1 MALYRVKFTEMAK
14 ILETKDIARIN
25 YSLSMLDVITED
37 GTEYVY
43 RYKAFSSFK
52 RVFKMLFRNS
62 ILINMNKVLVY
73 HLGGQHYNWHEVA
86 PALLKSPR
94 WLDFLLNLNP
104 QKYVKYET
112 QKF

>member
-1 MALYRVKFTEMAK
+1 MALYRVKFNEMAK

-25 YSLSMLDVITED
+25 YSTSMLDVITED
-37 GTEYVY
+37 GEEYIL

-52 RVFKMLFRNS
+52 RVFKILFRNS
-62 ILINMNKVLVY
+62 IFINMNKVLVY

-86 PALLKSPR
+86 TALLKSPR

-104 QKYVKYET
+104 QEYIKYET
-112 QKF
+112 QEF